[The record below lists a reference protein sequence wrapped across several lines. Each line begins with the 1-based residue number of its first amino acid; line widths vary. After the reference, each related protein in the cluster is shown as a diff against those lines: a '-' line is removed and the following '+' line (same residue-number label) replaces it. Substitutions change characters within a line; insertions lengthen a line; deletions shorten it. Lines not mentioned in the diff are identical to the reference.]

1 MNLVGNP
8 AAAES
13 APPRLDARGRYRVR
27 GRISFGVVGF
37 YLFLLLLIGVFL
49 RPPGTALWVGSLL
62 AGLVLL
68 FLARYL
74 STGYTLD
81 EEYLRAWRILGGQKL
96 QLKDVRRIEFT
107 SLRELSPTGFWGSWG
122 WRGRM
127 WSPGV
132 GSFDCIHSDPRGI
145 LVTAGDH
152 PLFISPA
159 DPAAF
164 AVELSRR
171 VRSHGAQLM
180 VDETAARARR

>member
-1 MNLVGNP
+1 MNRVGNP

-81 EEYLRAWRILGGQKL
+81 CPRTRVAAIPSWNGGTYSTTRLAFQSATH
-96 QLKDVRRIEFT
+96 R
-107 SLRELSPTGFWGSWG
+107 SPCASN
-122 WRGRM
+122 
-127 WSPGV
+127 
-132 GSFDCIHSDPRGI
+132 
-145 LVTAGDH
+145 
-152 PLFISPA
+152 
-159 DPAAF
+159 AA
-164 AVELSRR
+164 A
-171 VRSHGAQLM
+171 
-180 VDETAARARR
+180 